1 MYVCMYIYIYIY
13 IYMKEAPA
21 TTVLTVVNDTAG
33 RCRSPWRAAA
43 GACAVGVGAL
53 VDQTPILTAS
63 LVLLMCC

>member
-1 MYVCMYIYIYIY
+1 
-13 IYMKEAPA
+13 MKEAPA